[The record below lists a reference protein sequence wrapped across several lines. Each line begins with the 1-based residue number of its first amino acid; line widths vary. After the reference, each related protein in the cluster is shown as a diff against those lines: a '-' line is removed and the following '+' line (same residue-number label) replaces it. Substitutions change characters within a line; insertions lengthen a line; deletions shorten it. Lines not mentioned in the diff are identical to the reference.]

1 MRAWVLIAGL
11 VLAGSAAC
19 SRETATEATEQSL
32 QKAAPEKRAADAGRS
47 GAGLA
52 ANGPPATPASGAEV
66 GSAFQL
72 ALGRGAADP
81 LSRMIVRTGHASI
94 EVDSLELG
102 LGALRRLAGSVGG
115 YVANTSIQ
123 GGREQLRQATLEV
136 KVPSDRFDDL
146 TGGLDPIGR
155 LEFVNVSA
163 EDVGEEFVDLSARAA
178 NARRLEERLIDLLGS
193 RTGRLQ
199 DVLSVERELARVREE
214 IERID
219 GRLRYLKVRA
229 ALSTLAITLH
239 EPPPIVAGNPGDN
252 LVAEA
257 FRQAWRNFAEVLA
270 ASIASLGYLL
280 SVAAGVWGAVVIGRR
295 FRRQAA

>member
-19 SRETATEATEQSL
+19 SRDTVTEATEQSL
-32 QKAAPEKRAADAGRS
+32 QKAAPEDRAADASRS
-47 GAGLA
+47 LAGFA
-52 ANGPPATPASGAEV
+52 ANGAPATPASDAEV
-66 GSAFQL
+66 ASQL
-72 ALGRGAADP
+72 ALGRAATDP
-81 LSRMIVRTGHASI
+81 LSRMIVRTGNASL
-94 EVDSLELG
+94 EVDSLEIG

-155 LEFVNVSA
+155 LEFVNVTA
-163 EDVGEEFVDLSARAA
+163 EDVGEEFVDLTARAA
-178 NARRLEERLIDLLGS
+178 NARRLEERLIDLLGT

-214 IERID
+214 IERMD
-219 GRLRYLKVRA
+219 GRLRYLKTRA

-239 EPPPIVAGNPGDN
+239 EPPPIVGENPGGN

-270 ASIASLGYLL
+270 ASIASLGYLVP
-280 SVAAGVWGAVVIGRR
+280 VAAAVWGAVLLGRR
-295 FRRQAA
+295 VKRQTA

>member
-19 SRETATEATEQSL
+19 SRDTGTEATDQSL
-32 QKAAPEKRAADAGRS
+32 QKAAPEKRAADAVRAV
-47 GAGLA
+47 AGFA
-52 ANGPPATPASGAEV
+52 ATGVPATPASEAEV
-66 GSAFQL
+66 GPAPQL
-72 ALGRGAADP
+72 ALGRGATDP
-81 LSRMIVRTGHASI
+81 LSRMIVRTGQASL
-94 EVDSLELG
+94 EVDSLEIG

-146 TGGLDPIGR
+146 TGGLEPIGR
-155 LEFVNVSA
+155 LEFVNVTA
-163 EDVGEEFVDLSARAA
+163 EDVGEEFVDLTARAA
-178 NARRLEERLIDLLGS
+178 NARRLEERLIDLLGT

-214 IERID
+214 IERMD
-219 GRLRYLKVRA
+219 GRLRYLKSRA

-239 EPPPIVAGNPGDN
+239 EPPPIVAGNPGSN

-270 ASIASLGYLL
+270 ASIASLGYLVP
-280 SVAAGVWGAVVIGRR
+280 VAVALWGAVVVGRR